1 MEREFQKKK
10 LNKPAGGGSD
20 ISLDDIDTL
29 QLEDGSTES
38 LLAEIDYLL
47 DACSKP
53 IDRADKKKEEEI
65 QKQKKSRSSGLCGC
79 F

>member
-1 MEREFQKKK
+1 MEREFKKKK
-10 LNKPAGGGSD
+10 LNKPSGGESD
-20 ISLDDIDTL
+20 ISFDEIDTL

-38 LLAEIDYLL
+38 LLAEIDSLL

-53 IDRADKKKEEEI
+53 IEREEKKRKEEK
-65 QKQKKSRSSGLCGC
+65 QKQKKAKSTGGCGC